1 MGDTQ
6 SQKLLKELRQRLLRF
21 DADLRSLKCASETF
35 ILDQLELARECIADA
50 QLLAVKAIT
59 YDGEERELPAVVTK
73 TQIKT
78 QILYR
83 KICSICGQTFD
94 SASSRAKFCFDR
106 SCHRE
111 KHRREATRSR
121 TKMRTA
127 AGLP

>member
-1 MGDTQ
+1 MGDKQ

-21 DADLRSLKCASETF
+21 DADLRSLKCESETF

-73 TQIKT
+73 TQI
-78 QILYR
+78 LYR

-111 KHRREATRSR
+111 KHRREAKRSR

-127 AGLP
+127 AGRL